1 VSTSGTLTRDQYLAL
16 MEGRTR
22 TLDEPYLSNAKA
34 LKWRNEQ
41 AAHVGSPIDATVTLA
56 QQVADARQ
64 QRSRSR
70 CGHSTTN
77 QEPTIAAPS
86 QSAPPPPSSP
96 SPRSPARWTVT
107 HANNERTHC
116 DRDGDD

>member
-1 VSTSGTLTRDQYLAL
+1 MSGDFASTSGTLTRDQYLAI

-64 QRSRSR
+64 QRK
-70 CGHSTTN
+70 
-77 QEPTIAAPS
+77 AAS
-86 QSAPPPPSSP
+86 
-96 SPRSPARWTVT
+96 
-107 HANNERTHC
+107 
-116 DRDGDD
+116 